1 MGEVELIE
9 TGAGIVDKILWSREG
24 IQCLKVCR
32 GEISEKAIN
41 YPFLTGTALPGH
53 KVILNITAMK
63 LGLGSGGYHF
73 VIANEATG
81 NKTLSPGGHIIKLR
95 YSPLQLKV
103 QVYEELLTDKNPALA
118 TEKYQGLKNVPV
130 VIGELHSMLAPF
142 ILTLKELN
150 PGCRIAYIMT
160 DSAALPLYLSDTV
173 HRLKSD
179 ACLAGTVTCGH
190 AFGGDLETINIYTAL
205 MAAREELG
213 AEVIVVIPGPGVVG
227 TSTRYGFGG
236 IEQGEH
242 IDRICKLGGLPIL
255 IPRISFSDSRARH
268 FGFSHHTLT
277 VLGEISSCKAC
288 LPLPSFDRKK
298 MLLLIQQLKM
308 NGLLKKHSVTVI
320 KSTGLLRFLKN
331 KGYDLHT
338 MGRGIGKDP
347 AFFAAAATAAL
358 LTDKLLRKKMA
369 NK

>member
-1 MGEVELIE
+1 MIE

-41 YPFLTGTALPGH
+41 YPLLTGTALPGH

-73 VIANEATG
+73 VIANQATG